1 MDEWSIL
8 TRLQDFEA
16 EKKKQA
22 EANLK
27 KQKQREVTD
36 MLNQQTRDM
45 QRRNRE
51 REDLGKLMDK
61 KMIDNDKKLFE
72 EGQQKDRDRDLMA
85 K

>member
-1 MDEWSIL
+1 
-8 TRLQDFEA
+8 
-16 EKKKQA
+16 
-22 EANLK
+22 
-27 KQKQREVTD
+27 

-61 KMIDNDKKLFE
+61 KMIDLDKKLFE
-72 EGQQKDRDRDLMA
+72 EGQQKDRDRDQMA

>member
-1 MDEWSIL
+1 
-8 TRLQDFEA
+8 
-16 EKKKQA
+16 
-22 EANLK
+22 
-27 KQKQREVTD
+27 

-61 KMIDNDKKLFE
+61 KMIDLDKKLFE